1 MDISLHYI
9 DRGSGEP
16 LVLLHGNGESSE
28 YFTRQIDYFS
38 AARRVIAVDTRG
50 TAARPGGQARSP
62 LAALPTILPSSW
74 SRWGSAAPTCSGFPT
89 AANIALLFALR
100 YPDRVRRLV
109 LNGANLSPSG
119 MKPAVWLPIFL
130 DWCRCAA
137 AAAFSSEAARRKE
150 FLALMIKEPH
160 IKPSALQ
167 ALELPVFVIVGS
179 HDMIRQHHSEKISRF
194 LKRSRLTVL
203 PGSHFIAAENSG
215 AFNDAVAVFL
225 FD

>member
-50 TAARPGGQARSP
+50 HGGSP
-62 LAALPTILPSSW
+62 RGTGPFTLSRFADDLAEFLVALGIGCADLL
-74 SRWGSAAPTCSGFPT
+74 GFSDGG
-89 AANIALLFALR
+89 NIALLFALR